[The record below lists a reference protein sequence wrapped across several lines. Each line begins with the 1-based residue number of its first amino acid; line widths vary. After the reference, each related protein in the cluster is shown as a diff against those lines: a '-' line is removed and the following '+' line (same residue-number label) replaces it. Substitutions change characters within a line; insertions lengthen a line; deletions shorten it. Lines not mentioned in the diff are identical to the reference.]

1 MGKWEHF
8 QEAPDHFLEYCGVI
22 REINDKVKMKGEEYS
37 KLPFMG
43 DRALKIIKKLFKSL
57 KIYQNYSEEDFKK
70 GRGSFRLN

>member
-1 MGKWEHF
+1 
-8 QEAPDHFLEYCGVI
+8 
-22 REINDKVKMKGEEYS
+22 MKGEEYS